1 MNYDLIVAGAGPA
14 GSITAAVVA
23 QAGYRVLVLERDASC
38 RSPCAGYISSTINIE
53 LPDGCIIQSR
63 IRKMRTY
70 FPDLSFHDFQLSG
83 FLVDRPSFDMA
94 LATKAEDS
102 GAEIRWK
109 SPLIDLA
116 AGGVRFRDGEAS
128 GKIIVGADGVFSR
141 VAALLGLER
150 QRVAFCAQYHI
161 RGIELLPEPDTCE
174 IFFDANYAPGGYVW
188 IYPAGNDSAKV
199 GLGITGA
206 GTRSPHEYLDAFV
219 SESPLAERLC
229 GAVAGLLPEREVQ
242 ELLLYGRPP
251 VDITPAEFRRLIGP
265 VRHHQYLNY
274 FYGITVEEALF
285 CAVRDEVRKERWA
298 AGLSHDRDPS
308 AEAYRRIYRRE
319 RDELLG
325 TFRRERRYRQLK
337 STTLLEM
344 KEFTYWLFRYRL
356 KNSDPARVASDT
368 RKGLDWLARQGR
380 PMYPAPR

>member
-1 MNYDLIVAGAGPA
+1 MDEVARAGGPCPP
-14 GSITAAVVA
+14 GEEAAIRHLRGVVA
-23 QAGYRVLVLERDASC
+23 AGCPWYPALLEA
-38 RSPCAGYISSTINIE
+38 
-53 LPDGCIIQSR
+53 
-63 IRKMRTY
+63 
-70 FPDLSFHDFQLSG
+70 
-83 FLVDRPSFDMA
+83 MA
-94 LATKAEDS
+94 LWQRPQEFH
-102 GAEIRWK
+102 GGRFYCY
-109 SPLIDLA
+109 LIE
-116 AGGVRFRDGEAS
+116 GEA
-128 GKIIVGADGVFSR
+128 
-141 VAALLGLER
+141 
-150 QRVAFCAQYHI
+150 
-161 RGIELLPEPDTCE
+161 
-174 IFFDANYAPGGYVW
+174 
-188 IYPAGNDSAKV
+188 
-199 GLGITGA
+199 
-206 GTRSPHEYLDAFV
+206 LDWLV
-219 SESPLAERLC
+219 LAERLC